1 MVNIMVIKLLGYHGT
16 DISNKDDIF
25 KQGFKYRKFNKNV
38 KENRMPCD
46 LGNGIYF
53 YISNEFSSS
62 PSENAFEYAKL
73 YPRPSKTVVIFKC
86 EIEVEEDK
94 LLNLN
99 ENNNVKVINEYYENN
114 KKIIDL
120 VYESIKESGAKN
132 RGYILGLIIELFI
145 SNESLSVDAIQ
156 KDTFTNF
163 KSLKDKNAFIDL
175 PNGTELVVKNKTCI
189 KNIEIYGGD

>member
-16 DISNKDDIF
+16 DISNKDNIL
-25 KQGFKYRKFNKNV
+25 KNGFKYKKFNKNI

-53 YISNEFSSS
+53 YISNEFLPS
-62 PSENAFEYAKL
+62 PAKNAIEYAKL
-73 YPRPSKTVVIFKC
+73 YPSPSKKVIVFKC

-99 ENNNVKVINEYYENN
+99 DLENVQIIYEYYETN
-114 KKIIDL
+114 KIIIDL
-120 VYESIKESGAKN
+120 MFESIKESGAKN
-132 RGYILGLIIELFI
+132 RGYILGLILELYI
-145 SNESLSVDAIQ
+145 SMEGLSVDAIQ

-163 KSLKDKNAFIDL
+163 KPLKDKNAFIDL
-175 PNGTELVVKNKTCI
+175 PNGTELVI
-189 KNIEIYGGD
+189 KNNKCITNKEIYGGE